1 MDTQGERREY
11 KRYPF
16 MENILIDGV
25 KVCRSTDISEGG
37 LFVSAIQHF
46 EENDL
51 IDVTISYKDWTLM
64 VKGQVRYYQYGI
76 GMGIMFVDLT
86 DDQRAQIMEIIE
98 AITAPS

>member
-37 LFVSAIQHF
+37 LFVTAIQHF

-51 IDVTISYKDWTLM
+51 IDVTISFREWTVM
-64 VKGQVRYYQYGI
+64 VKGQVRYYQFGI

-86 DDQRAQIMEIIE
+86 DEQRAQIMEIIE
-98 AITAPS
+98 DIAVIS

>member
-98 AITAPS
+98 AITVPS

>member
-1 MDTQGERREY
+1 MDARGERREY
-11 KRYPF
+11 TRYPF

-98 AITAPS
+98 DITVPS

>member
-11 KRYPF
+11 IRYPF

-51 IDVTISYKDWTLM
+51 IDVTISFREWTVM
-64 VKGQVRYYQYGI
+64 VKGRVRYYQYGI

-86 DDQRAQIMEIIE
+86 DEQRAQITEIIG
-98 AITAPS
+98 AITVTS

>member
-1 MDTQGERREY
+1 MDTQDERREY